1 MESAQLS
8 DEVISR
14 LSDEQLTV
22 LQDLGE
28 LAAKKLKLASL
39 IEQFTQQVTASQKT
53 MGFQTKDDPSGLH
66 EDPEVLSLVTIKER
80 FKITNLSEQIRRTL
94 RRAVDVVLGNFAIIQ
109 RQCLVYGVECTISPN
124 GDRRYFADVQKPPSP
139 KS

>member
-8 DEVISR
+8 DEVISK

-53 MGFQTKDDPSGLH
+53 MGFQTKADPSGLH

-80 FKITNLSEQIRRTL
+80 FKITNISEQIRRTL
-94 RRAVDVVLGNFAIIQ
+94 RRAVEVGLGNLAIIQ
-109 RQCLVYGVECTISPN
+109 RQCLVYGVECATNPN
-124 GDRRYFADVQKPPSP
+124 GDRRYFADVQKPPS
-139 KS
+139 SQS